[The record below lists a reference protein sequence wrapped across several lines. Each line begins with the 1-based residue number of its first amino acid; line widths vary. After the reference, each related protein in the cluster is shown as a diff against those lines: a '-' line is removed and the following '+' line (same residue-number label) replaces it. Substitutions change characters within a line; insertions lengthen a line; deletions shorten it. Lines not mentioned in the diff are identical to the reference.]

1 MRIAIGTFFHETNAF
16 CNVLVDQKTI
26 DEVASEGQRIIDED
40 GKVHSYIG
48 GFVAEAKEQGVELV
62 ASRAV
67 RLKPSGPIY
76 TDVFEKNRDR
86 LVECL
91 KKEYEKEP
99 FDGICLGLH
108 GACHV
113 DGYPDPEGEIL
124 RCIREVFGK
133 DMPITVAL
141 DLHGNITPEML
152 ELADALDGVKSYPH
166 VDQYDVGR
174 VAMKQVCDIVRT
186 GERPGKALIKLPWL
200 MVPAEGVTT
209 SGPACRVREYMLEL
223 EKEDPELYYA
233 SFFQGFPYTDVPSA
247 GVSVVTVAKTQA
259 AAEKYADKIARY
271 AWDMRGE
278 FTAPRYSAE
287 QAMDIALSMGEGPIL
302 VHESSDNPGGGTP
315 GDGTHLLREIL
326 KRNVPSAF
334 TNIYDPEVVEL
345 AVKAGVGGRITCDLG
360 AKTDCLHGTPIHLEN
375 AYVKCISDGRVVRKS
390 DLGRGARSCYGLTVC
405 LEVGNVSI
413 VVVSAFRTQ
422 TFDDGPFRMA
432 GLEWEDKQIVAL
444 KSAQHF
450 KAYWHDKVKGIVPCE
465 SPGVMSADLATFAFK
480 YTNTEQYPMKDVQWK

>member
-26 DEVASEGQRIIDED
+26 DEVATEGQKIIEEQ
-40 GKVHSYIG
+40 GCVHSYIG
-48 GFVAEAKEQGVELV
+48 GFVDEAKEQGAELIPT
-62 ASRAV
+62 RTV

-76 TDVFEKNRDR
+76 PDVFEKSRDR

-91 KKEYEKEP
+91 KMEYEKEP

-124 RCIREVFGK
+124 SCIRREFGK
-133 DMPITVAL
+133 DIPISVGL

-152 ELADALDGVKSYPH
+152 ELADVLAGVKCYPH
-166 VDQYDVGR
+166 IDQYDVGR
-174 VAMKQVCDIVRT
+174 VAMKLVCDMVRT

-209 SGPACRVREYMLEL
+209 SGPACQVREYMLKL

-247 GVSVVTVAKTQA
+247 GVSVVTSAKTQA
-259 AAEKYADKIARY
+259 AAEKYAEKIARY
-271 AWDMRGE
+271 AWDMRQA

-287 QAMDIALSMGEGPIL
+287 QAMEIALSMGEGPIL

-315 GDGTHLLREIL
+315 GDGTFLLREIL

-345 AVKAGVGGRITCDLG
+345 AVKAGVGGTITCDLG
-360 AKTDCLHGTPIHLEN
+360 GKTDDLHGDPIHLEN

-390 DLGRGARSCYGLTVC
+390 EQGKGSVNNYGLTVC
-405 LEVGNVSI
+405 LEVGNVSV
-413 VVVSAFRTQ
+413 VVVSAFRSQ
-422 TFDDGPFRMA
+422 SFDDGPFRMA
-432 GLEWEDKQIVAL
+432 GVEWEDKQIVAL

-465 SPGVMSADLATFAFK
+465 SPGVMSADLTTFAFK
-480 YTNTEQYPMKDVQWK
+480 HTNTEQYPLKDVQWK